1 MSGATGDAGGAQQ
14 AGPDWGWEPVPHGGD
29 YDSDATAFVKLP
41 QDMLDALGTGE
52 PLAAPGH
59 GYVPPPMIV
68 PLGSASTDPAAT
80 GTWTLPVQWPEAGA
94 AAPAGPPAP
103 GGGVGAGASGAG
115 ARGGSVGGPIPA
127 SIPIPASVAASFA
140 EPESDP
146 DPGATAE
153 WHFQAGRDTSGEGLA
168 LGGTMGGT
176 RGAGLD
182 QGMQQGLV
190 ADAGSATGQWPAP
203 EPAEQPGDFRQSALD
218 ADWSQ
223 APATLPGGAAAP
235 WANHPDFEAA
245 RGYAAPQPAGPGP
258 DASDAGLLPGTDEAV
273 AASAAAAAAEVA
285 AGRGPG
291 GPGVGGLRRGPRVLG
306 GPGVGTPLPEGE
318 PAHPAA
324 HDVEAAHGTAA
335 APLAG
340 ERPHPGAEGAEAPVA
355 AGPGVVAEAA
365 HPPAAPHGLDLF
377 GGVRAE
383 AAPAASAEPLSR
395 SGPTRPADTDG
406 HGFSAFGHGPER
418 SPVPGSASVPG
429 FAQRPV
435 AEPAYGAD
443 ARDAGPAPGPGST
456 DGHGFALPPAAEPTA
471 AEPPAAEPPAAET
484 LDAEP
489 ADAEPLTGGT
499 DGHGFTVPTAAGPA
513 PEAAATGGAEGIE
526 GAGGVTGAAGPE
538 ADGSGGD
545 LVAALPDGDVGTSLP
560 GQTPA
565 HGDERE
571 AAEAAARL
579 EHPSAS
585 YVLRVN
591 GADRPVT
598 GAWIG
603 ESLLYVLRERLG
615 LAGAKDGCSQGECG
629 ACAVQVDGRLVASCL
644 VPAATAAGSEVRTV
658 EGLATDGE
666 LSDVQQALC
675 RSGAVQ
681 CGFCVP
687 GMAMTIHDLLEGNH
701 APSELETR
709 QALCGNL
716 CRCSG
721 YAGVIGAVREVVAER
736 EAAAADPA
744 RQASGQAQGQAPGQA
759 PMSEPRIPH
768 QAPPGEGGIHHGGT
782 A

>member
-1 MSGATGDAGGAQQ
+1 MSGATGNADGAGP

-94 AAPAGPPAP
+94 AAAPAGPP
-103 GGGVGAGASGAG
+103 
-115 ARGGSVGGPIPA
+115 SVGGPIPA
-127 SIPIPASVAASFA
+127 SIPIPASVAASLAASSAASFAEA

-146 DPGATAE
+146 SATAE
-153 WHFQAGRDTSGEGLA
+153 WHFQPGRDTSGEGLA
-168 LGGTMGGT
+168 LGG
-176 RGAGLD
+176 RAGAGRGL
-182 QGMQQGLV
+182 GQGL
-190 ADAGSATGQWPAP
+190 AAASATGQWPAP
-203 EPAEQPGDFRQSALD
+203 EQLEHGGDFHQGAPDADPTGDFRQGGLG

-245 RGYAAPQPAGPGP
+245 RGYAGRQPAAETGP
-258 DASDAGLLPGTDEAV
+258 DAHGAGLLPGTDEAV
-273 AASAAAAAAEVA
+273 AASTAEAAAA
-285 AGRGPG
+285 RPFG
-291 GPGVGGLRRGPRVLG
+291 GPGVGGPRRGPRVLG
-306 GPGVGTPLPEGE
+306 GPGVGTPLPEAA

-324 HDVEAAHGTAA
+324 HDIDSAYDIEAAHGAA
-335 APLAG
+335 ATPLAG
-340 ERPHPGAEGAEAPVA
+340 ERPHPGAEPGEGPVA
-355 AGPGVVAEAA
+355 AGPAAEAA
-365 HPPAAPHGLDLF
+365 QPSAAPHGLDMF
-377 GGVRAE
+377 GGVRAQARPE
-383 AAPAASAEPLSR
+383 GSAEPEGYAR
-395 SGPTRPADTDG
+395 STPPADTDG
-406 HGFSAFGHGPER
+406 HGFAAFGHGPDE
-418 SPVPGSASVPG
+418 SPVPVPVPVPVADPATGSVPVTG
-429 FAQRPV
+429 SV
-435 AEPAYGAD
+435 
-443 ARDAGPAPGPGST
+443 PAPGPVPEPEAAT
-456 DGHGFALPPAAEPTA
+456 DPAADDPAPGTA
-471 AEPPAAEPPAAET
+471 
-484 LDAEP
+484 
-489 ADAEPLTGGT
+489 GT
-499 DGHGFTVPTAAGPA
+499 DGRGFAAPD
-513 PEAAATGGAEGIE
+513 AEGGE
-526 GAGGVTGAAGPE
+526 GADGAGPE
-538 ADGSGGD
+538 ADGPGGAEP
-545 LVAALPDGDVGTSLP
+545 LAALPDEDADTGPHGTE
-560 GQTPA
+560 QAPA

-598 GAWIG
+598 AAWIG

-736 EAAAADPA
+736 GAVAAGPA
-744 RQASGQAQGQAPGQA
+744 PQAPGQA
-759 PMSEPRIPH
+759 PTPSEPRIPH